1 MSPGW
6 ANRRPEAGR
15 GQARGCRWSPPPTP
29 RTEAFPGARPRL
41 RWGGRLR
48 RLRTLSP
55 PAASPRL
62 RRRGGGDERDR
73 LGGPPAVRDRKD
85 VDYVEVVESRP
96 LAPGPLDG
104 GRLIHQHPVEIEQQ
118 RVAPEPIHFR
128 YSSPSISRARFAIV
142 LTGST
147 NQCARFGGVP
157 LAALSQSAEML
168 TSYEPEGLVTSF
180 P

>member
-1 MSPGW
+1 MGKR
-6 ANRRPEAGR
+6 AGAAGHHRPPLGR
-15 GQARGCRWSPPPTP
+15 KRFQERGR
-29 RTEAFPGARPRL
+29 AFDGEDVCGVFELFRL
-41 RWGGRLR
+41 QPLRL
-48 RLRTLSP
+48 
-55 PAASPRL
+55 
-62 RRRGGGDERDR
+62 GFGVEVGGDERDR

-147 NQCARFGGVP
+147 NQ
-157 LAALSQSAEML
+157 
-168 TSYEPEGLVTSF
+168 
-180 P
+180 